1 MLAEQAG
8 DVQARSSVGTAR
20 QSRGKARHE
29 EDLRAAPSSRTRTPA
44 GPPHGT
50 VKNVVEV
57 APSQGQ
63 QQTSDRGHR
72 AGTGSP
78 RKPTAALPTQSGR
91 EGRLPRGGTGHSG
104 QGRVLGRVRA
114 TGRRSGNRMGCVHR
128 PRQGRTGGRWQKAE
142 GSVTVSEFTHG
153 LLPST
158 PVVKNEVGREAR
170 KRFSLNGNA
179 GVRFGTW
186 SQDAADSSETRA
198 AEEGSRALP
207 GAQGTRVKRRA
218 GCAQRA

>member
-20 QSRGKARHE
+20 KSRGKARHE

-50 VKNVVEV
+50 EESRRGRPQSGTAANLGQGTPSRDRDAQEAHRSSPDAERQRG
-57 APSQGQ
+57 APS
-63 QQTSDRGHR
+63 SRGHR
-72 AGTGSP
+72 A
-78 RKPTAALPTQSGR
+78 Q
-91 EGRLPRGGTGHSG
+91 G

-114 TGRRSGNRMGCVHR
+114 TGRRSGNRTGCVHR

-142 GSVTVSEFTHG
+142 GSVTVSELTHG

-158 PVVKNEVGREAR
+158 PGVENEVGREAR

-198 AEEGSRALP
+198 AEEGLRALP

>member
-20 QSRGKARHE
+20 KSRGKARHE
-29 EDLRAAPSSRTRTPA
+29 ERPASGTEQPDPHPCRAASRNSEERRRGRPQS
-44 GPPHGT
+44 GT
-50 VKNVVEV
+50 AANL
-57 APSQGQ
+57 GQ
-63 QQTSDRGHR
+63 GHR
-72 AGTGSP
+72 AGTGTP

-114 TGRRSGNRMGCVHR
+114 TGRRSGNRTGCVHR

-158 PVVKNEVGREAR
+158 PGVKNEVGREAR

-186 SQDAADSSETRA
+186 S
-198 AEEGSRALP
+198 
-207 GAQGTRVKRRA
+207 
-218 GCAQRA
+218 

>member
-20 QSRGKARHE
+20 KSRGKARHE
-29 EDLRAAPSSRTRTPA
+29 ERPA
-44 GPPHGT
+44 SGTEQPHGT
-50 VKNVVEV
+50 VKKVVEV

-72 AGTGSP
+72 AGTGTP

-114 TGRRSGNRMGCVHR
+114 TGRRSGNRTGCIHR
-128 PRQGRTGGRWQKAE
+128 PRQGRTRGQWQKAE

-158 PVVKNEVGREAR
+158 PGVKNEVGREAR

-186 SQDAADSSETRA
+186 S
-198 AEEGSRALP
+198 
-207 GAQGTRVKRRA
+207 
-218 GCAQRA
+218 

>member
-20 QSRGKARHE
+20 KSRGKARHE
-29 EDLRAAPSSRTRTPA
+29 EDLRAAPSSRTPA

-91 EGRLPRGGTGHSG
+91 EGRRPRGGTGHRGKVVFWAVSG
-104 QGRVLGRVRA
+104 PQVEGAEIVRA
-114 TGRRSGNRMGCVHR
+114 AFTGRGRAEPEVGGRKRRDRDRFRVHARPPSQHPGSQERS
-128 PRQGRTGGRWQKAE
+128 RTGSAKTFLAERKCRRQVRDVEPGRCRQ
-142 GSVTVSEFTHG
+142 
-153 LLPST
+153 
-158 PVVKNEVGREAR
+158 
-170 KRFSLNGNA
+170 
-179 GVRFGTW
+179 
-186 SQDAADSSETRA
+186 Q
-198 AEEGSRALP
+198 
-207 GAQGTRVKRRA
+207 
-218 GCAQRA
+218 